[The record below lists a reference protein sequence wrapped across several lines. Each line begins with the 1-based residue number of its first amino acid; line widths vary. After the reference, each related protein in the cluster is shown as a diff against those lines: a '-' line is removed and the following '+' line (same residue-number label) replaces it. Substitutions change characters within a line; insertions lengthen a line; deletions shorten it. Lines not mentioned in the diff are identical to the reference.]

1 MSEVVLGV
9 QPSVHAAYQAHK
21 EEMGVSTT
29 ALYNKLDRVETG
41 VAAALV
47 RDSARLAAPVVHALR
62 AAIRGGSL
70 AIRAKSSTG
79 IIWPRPNIASRN
91 YVVPGRLP
99 SPAKR
104 S

>member
-29 ALYNKLDRVETG
+29 ALYNKLDRVETQ

-62 AAIRGGSL
+62 ASH
-70 AIRAKSSTG
+70 
-79 IIWPRPNIASRN
+79 PR
-91 YVVPGRLP
+91 
-99 SPAKR
+99 
-104 S
+104 